1 MANILFEFQTQNE
14 DKKHQ
19 FFWSVASDLVP
30 SSELVKACVV
40 NTKYEIIVYYLEVWV
55 QSMRKHQW
63 QVQQFAVPVF
73 CVFKLMTLHSVK
85 RYQSGLP

>member
-19 FFWSVASDLVP
+19 VFWRIASDLVP

-40 NTKYEIIVYYLEVWV
+40 D
-55 QSMRKHQW
+55 
-63 QVQQFAVPVF
+63 
-73 CVFKLMTLHSVK
+73 
-85 RYQSGLP
+85 